1 MATTPLNIKVGV
13 KGQGQVDKLNKSL
26 GKTANSSSRLG
37 SALKVAGVA
46 FAALGVGKLVKG
58 FVDVGK
64 EVESLQLRF
73 KFLFGSA
80 EEGAKAFDVLNTF
93 AARVPFSL
101 GEIAAASGNLAVV
114 SKDAE
119 ALNKNL
125 ELTANIAAVAGLD
138 FRTAG
143 EQLQRAFS
151 GGAAAADLFRERGV
165 TALLGFQQGA
175 TISIEQTIEKFNELF
190 GPGGRFGDAA
200 GEMAN
205 TFTGT
210 LSMISDS
217 FRKFQEAVV
226 KSFFGELKTQF
237 GDLDEFLKQNQLQ
250 IEIMAGAVGN
260 VLAKSLRASGDAVK
274 WIADNSDTLTK
285 VLAALIAL
293 KVAGVIFG
301 MARAL
306 QAMVITTTA
315 LVALTGPVGWGL
327 ILAATGAA
335 AVAYKLTGDA
345 LDSLENSMS
354 ESVETA
360 KKQAMAFD
368 DSNRELGIM
377 KAALTQT
384 AKATE
389 KAIVKYKFYEDQ
401 IIRVKRSQEAATQ
414 SAQEF
419 EDLIADKVIIQAL
432 REVIG
437 EGFTPLQGK
446 IAAIADGMNAF
457 RNTAS
462 SALTDVIMGTK
473 KLNEALGEI
482 VNQTLR
488 ALIQGF
494 INLGITIFI
503 LEPLERWLR
512 NQVQRQKEL
521 NSQLKR
527 EIALRTILA
536 MFGGGG
542 FGIPFFADGG
552 RTPANQPIVVGERGP
567 ELFVPNT
574 AGNIMSNDQLGMG
587 ADAFGNI
594 SDNVNVTFNINTL
607 DASDFNE
614 LLESRQE
621 LIIGLINRGLAERG
635 KRSLTA

>member
-1 MATTPLNIKVGV
+1 MIKGLRNQIFFDEEVSEWI
-13 KGQGQVDKLNKSL
+13 DK
-26 GKTANSSSRLG
+26 
-37 SALKVAGVA
+37 
-46 FAALGVGKLVKG
+46 
-58 FVDVGK
+58 
-64 EVESLQLRF
+64 
-73 KFLFGSA
+73 
-80 EEGAKAFDVLNTF
+80 EE
-93 AARVPFSL
+93 
-101 GEIAAASGNLAVV
+101 
-114 SKDAE
+114 
-119 ALNKNL
+119 
-125 ELTANIAAVAGLD
+125 
-138 FRTAG
+138 
-143 EQLQRAFS
+143 
-151 GGAAAADLFRERGV
+151 
-165 TALLGFQQGA
+165 
-175 TISIEQTIEKFNELF
+175 IE
-190 GPGGRFGDAA
+190 
-200 GEMAN
+200 
-205 TFTGT
+205 
-210 LSMISDS
+210 
-217 FRKFQEAVV
+217 
-226 KSFFGELKTQF
+226 F

-315 LVALTGPVGWGL
+315 LVALTGPAGWGL
-327 ILAATGAA
+327 ILVATGAA
-335 AVAYKLTGDA
+335 AAAYKLTGDA

-432 REVIG
+432 QEVIG

-574 AGNIMSNDQLGMG
+574 AGNVMSNDQLGMG